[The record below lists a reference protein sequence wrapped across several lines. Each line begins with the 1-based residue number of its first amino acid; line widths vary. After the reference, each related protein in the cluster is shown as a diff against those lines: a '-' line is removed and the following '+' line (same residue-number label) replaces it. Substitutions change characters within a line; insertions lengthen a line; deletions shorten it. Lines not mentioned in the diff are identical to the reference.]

1 MFTLAR
7 FLGMFALGLGMALAA
22 SAQPGT
28 PERDLSPTVAAVQ
41 KLADSLD
48 RADVTV
54 QAKKIV
60 DEFDGCEVSRVFT
73 LKRPRRGGVGIGS
86 AVKAGHKN
94 SIEDLV
100 RDWSGPKPPTKDELR
115 THQKDLLRVA
125 RVLQVMA
132 ELAPFRR
139 DIYVPK
145 NNEKIAED
153 WRQVSAEFK
162 TVTRSLRDAIEKAE
176 PAKTRQVAIR
186 LQRTCSTCH
195 KLVGF

>member
-1 MFTLAR
+1 MFTRAR
-7 FLGMFALGLGMALAA
+7 FLGILAIGLGAALSA

-28 PERDLSPTVAAVQ
+28 PERNLSPTVAAVL
-41 KLADSLD
+41 KLSERLD
-48 RADVTV
+48 RADVTL

-73 LKRPRRGGVGIGS
+73 LKKPRRGGVGIGS
-86 AVKAGHKN
+86 AVKAGHKD

-100 RDWSGPKPPTKDELR
+100 RDWSGPRPPTKEELQ
-115 THQKDLLRVA
+115 THQKDLLQVS
-125 RVLQVMA
+125 RVLQAMA

-145 NNEKIAED
+145 NNEKMAED

-162 TVTRSLRDAIEKAE
+162 TVTRALRDAIKKTE
-176 PAKTRQVAIR
+176 PAKTRQAAVQ
-186 LQRTCSTCH
+186 LQRTCSSCH